1 MLVFMWADVAQF
13 PMSSFS
19 IVGNTVE
26 DFDIPEQ
33 AKAGL
38 FASPIVLPM
47 HLLFFEGGKEALSTT
62 AL

>member
-1 MLVFMWADVAQF
+1 
-13 PMSSFS
+13 MSSFS
-19 IVGNTVE
+19 IVK
-26 DFDIPEQ
+26 DFDAVKQ
-33 AKAGL
+33 AGLFL